1 MSNKKSWWWRL
12 WNGPEK
18 QEPAPKPKPD
28 PKPSPKPAQT
38 GTYVFITAQGK
49 KFHYDADCPALQSA
63 WSANKVIKMDLS
75 KAKKSGRTACNKCCW
90 DYLHD

>member
-18 QEPAPKPKPD
+18 QEPAPKPQPR
-28 PKPSPKPAQT
+28 PAQAEP
-38 GTYVFITAQGK
+38 YVFITVSGK
-49 KFHYDADCPALQSA
+49 KFHYDADCPSLQNA
-63 WSANKVIKMDLS
+63 WAQNKVIKMDLS
-75 KAKKSGRTACNKCCW
+75 KAKKSGRTACDKCCW